1 MLLYCVK
8 DDSIVMLVESKKV
21 LYFIG
26 GANGAGKSTL
36 AEELFGK
43 TPEIKSVNADDIA
56 RDKKCSQTS
65 TTVGR
70 VLLKEIDKALS
81 ANASFIY
88 ETTLSSKFD
97 YELIERVKAAG
108 YSIEFFY
115 VTVSTPDDN
124 IKRVEHR
131 VESGGHNVRQ
141 DDILR
146 RRKKSLCHFEP
157 VCAQVNH
164 WRLYDNTEYGA
175 PHKLVAE
182 GSTQA
187 GGTQQI
193 TVFNQDLY
201 AGFMQ
206 YKQSEVK
213 PYMAE
218 VERARIA
225 RKAKIQNLQSK

>member
-1 MLLYCVK
+1 MVRVRVHLQKNCLVK
-8 DDSIVMLVESKKV
+8 HQ
-21 LYFIG
+21 
-26 GANGAGKSTL
+26 
-36 AEELFGK
+36 
-43 TPEIKSVNADDIA
+43 EIKSVNVDDIA

-65 TTVGR
+65 TTVAR
-70 VLLKEIDKALS
+70 VVLKEIDKALS

-115 VTVSTPDDN
+115 VTVSTPDGN

-131 VESGGHNVRQ
+131 AESGGHNVHQ

-146 RRKKSLCHFEP
+146 CRKKSLCHFEP

-175 PHKLVAE
+175 PYKLVAK

-193 TVFNQDLY
+193 TIFNQDLY

-206 YKQSEVK
+206 YKQSEVN

-225 RKAKIQNLQSK
+225 RKAKIQNLIIFIFLF

>member
-1 MLLYCVK
+1 
-8 DDSIVMLVESKKV
+8 MLVKSEKV
-21 LYFIG
+21 LYVIG

-43 TPEIKSVNADDIA
+43 KPEIKSVNADDIA
-56 RDKKCSQTS
+56 RDKECSQTS
-65 TTVGR
+65 TTVCR

-81 ANASFIY
+81 ASASFIY
-88 ETTLSSKFD
+88 ETTLSGKFD

-108 YSIEFFY
+108 YSIELFY

-124 IKRVEHR
+124 IKRVGHR

-182 GSTQA
+182 GTPQA
-187 GGTQQI
+187 SGEQQI
-193 TVFNQDLY
+193 TIFNQDLY

-206 YKQSEVK
+206 YKQSEVQL
-213 PYMAE
+213 YMAE
-218 VERARIA
+218 VERARTA
-225 RKAKIQNLQSK
+225 RKARIQNSQTK